1 MSSVQATNRQICFSS
16 QSATSKALDI
26 QIVQRLNWIVAVLL
40 INAVPWYEKL
50 CFRIIWGANSRLYN
64 RTKRR
69 SKTLIYTITQFLNA
83 STVVQN
89 DKNMFSCFALLLT
102 MSYKS
107 GERVPLHCHMF
118 ITAHFHFL
126 SQYKRLETSIKPT
139 YPSQTHFV
147 TFHNETTTV
156 CFFK

>member
-26 QIVQRLNWIVAVLL
+26 QIVQRLNWIVAVLFDKCCTMIWKIVL
-40 INAVPWYEKL
+40 QESSGVPTQDCITVPRGGQKHSFTQLHRIWMLQPL
-50 CFRIIWGANSRLYN
+50 CKM
-64 RTKRR
+64 TKIC
-69 SKTLIYTITQFLNA
+69 SH
-83 STVVQN
+83 V
-89 DKNMFSCFALLLT
+89 ALLLT

-147 TFHNETTTV
+147 MSHNETTTV
-156 CFFK
+156 CFS